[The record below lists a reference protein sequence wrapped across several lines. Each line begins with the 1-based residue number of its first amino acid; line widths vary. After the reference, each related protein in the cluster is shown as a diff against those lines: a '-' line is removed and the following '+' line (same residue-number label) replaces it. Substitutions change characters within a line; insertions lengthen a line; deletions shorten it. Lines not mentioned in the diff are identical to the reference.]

1 MWAVHYNITTVLR
14 TTFFSNLGWATR
26 PTPLALLMTTQHLC
40 KQQAITMMSSEAEVV
55 TGCGGGGNADTSAA
69 MVEHVVTVE
78 YLESSM
84 LRGLLWVHPA
94 LRPMQ
99 PSVNSAGHGSLG

>member
-1 MWAVHYNITTVLR
+1 
-14 TTFFSNLGWATR
+14 
-26 PTPLALLMTTQHLC
+26 MTTQHLC

-69 MVEHVVTVE
+69 MVERVVTVE